1 MNFLLRWNKGGKRWP
16 LWPFLFILITFSYHT
31 NGRSILQEKNDH
43 KKLHPELAAEKAM
56 DAFDIFS
63 ENLSHPDKEIRVSTL
78 RILCCYETLNGES
91 SLEVERSG
99 KKMQT
104 EVSPTNVEIQCN
116 NVRSSF
122 PFLLLLFWN
131 IWAKTVIFFLFYKS
145 NLHFF

>member
-1 MNFLLRWNKGGKRWP
+1 MGLYDLF
-16 LWPFLFILITFSYHT
+16 FFILITFSYHT
-31 NGRSILQEKNDH
+31 NGRSILQEKNGH

-63 ENLSHPDKEIRVSTL
+63 ENLSHPDKEIRVATL

-104 EVSPTNVEIQCN
+104 EVSPSNVEIQCN

-122 PFLLLLFWN
+122 PISAFIILEYLGQN
-131 IWAKTVIFFLFYKS
+131 SHFFLI
-145 NLHFF
+145 L